1 MISRSRLSCSK
12 RRHRIGGAE
21 VRSAIVAACV
31 KGGVA
36 AEKATDSRG
45 TGVQR
50 CSARTGLCFLQ

>member
-31 KGGVA
+31 KGGR
-36 AEKATDSRG
+36 RG
-45 TGVQR
+45 GE
-50 CSARTGLCFLQ
+50 GDGF